1 MNPILANI
9 VLEFFLK
16 GGPVMWP
23 ILASAIVAVAV
34 VGERAFWWWRESRR
48 RDPQK
53 MEQLLAALENS
64 DVAAAKKISEGSE
77 DPVIRMIHHGLS
89 HVGHVHTSL
98 LGALQIAA
106 GIELKR
112 AGRFLTVM
120 DTLVTLAPLL
130 GLLGTVTGLMRAFLN
145 IGSAELSVVGVTG
158 GIGEALIA
166 TACGLAIAIFSLI
179 PFNFFSAKVTQL
191 QFELETAAT
200 NVEVMVGGGGKSGDT
215 VHLHKPAAPGQA
227 TSH

>member
-9 VLEFFLK
+9 IFQFFVK
-16 GGPVMWP
+16 GGPIMWP
-23 ILASAIVAVAV
+23 ILISAIVAVAV
-34 VGERAFWWWRESRR
+34 VGERTFWWLRERTKR
-48 RDPQK
+48 QPQQL
-53 MEQLLAALENS
+53 EQLLAALENA
-64 DVAAAKKISEGSE
+64 DIAAARKIAEGSE
-77 DPVIRMIHHGLS
+77 DPVIRMIRHGLD
-89 HVGHVHTSL
+89 HLGHAHSSL
-98 LGALQIAA
+98 LGALQLAA

-145 IGSAELSVVGVTG
+145 IGSAELSVTGVTG

-166 TACGLAIAIFSLI
+166 TACGLGIAIFALI
-179 PFNFFSAKVTQL
+179 PFNIFSAKVAQL

-200 NVEVMVGGGGKSGDT
+200 NVEVMTGGGKTGDPL
-215 VHLHKPAAPGQA
+215 HLPTPAVPGQS
-227 TSH
+227 TSR

>member
-1 MNPILANI
+1 
-9 VLEFFLK
+9 
-16 GGPVMWP
+16 
-23 ILASAIVAVAV
+23 
-34 VGERAFWWWRESRR
+34 
-48 RDPQK
+48 
-53 MEQLLAALENS
+53 
-64 DVAAAKKISEGSE
+64 
-77 DPVIRMIHHGLS
+77 MIHHGLG
-89 HVGHVHTSL
+89 HVGHEHSSL
-98 LGALQIAA
+98 LGALQLAA

-166 TACGLAIAIFSLI
+166 TACGLGIAIFALI
-179 PFNFFSAKVTQL
+179 PFNYFSAKVTQL

-200 NVEVMVGGGGKSGDT
+200 NVEVMAGGGGKRATPFICTSRSAG
-215 VHLHKPAAPGQA
+215 PGHQPL
-227 TSH
+227 TEMTKS

>member
-1 MNPILANI
+1 MLANI
-9 VLEFFLK
+9 IFQFFLQ

-23 ILASAIVAVAV
+23 ILICALVAVAV
-34 VGERAFWWWRESRR
+34 VGERAFWWWREGQK

-53 MEQLLAALENS
+53 LEQILAALENS
-64 DVAAAKKISEGSE
+64 DVAAATQIAANSE
-77 DPVIRMIHHGLS
+77 DPLIRVIRHGLA
-89 HVGHVHTSL
+89 HVGHAHGSL
-98 LGALQIAA
+98 LGALQLAA

-130 GLLGTVTGLMRAFLN
+130 GLLGTVTGLMRAFLH
-145 IGSAELSVVGVTG
+145 IGSAELSVTAVTG

-179 PFNFFSAKVTQL
+179 PFNYFTGWRSCSSIWKRPRRTWKCWSA
-191 QFELETAAT
+191 A
-200 NVEVMVGGGGKSGDT
+200 G
-215 VHLHKPAAPGQA
+215 
-227 TSH
+227 